1 MAAGHLSSIEDTALT
16 HCGRV
21 RRYKKNTAGIRSVVE
36 RGAPGLELARGR
48 TEPIIA
54 RLPSAVTA
62 FVGRTL
68 KGPVQRPV
76 AVASFAEFQQVF
88 GGLWQPSTVSYAV
101 EQFFEHGGG
110 RAIIVRVA
118 NGARPPTITLPAG
131 AGALRLAGVNPGSR
145 EYLRA
150 SVDYDG
156 IPEGDTERFNLVIQ
170 RVRSA
175 TSELIEDQEI
185 FRRASLRPDSGRCLA
200 DLLLQ
205 SRLARALE
213 LLPAQRPDRS
223 AGPGRSAIGYA
234 FSNADGDDGGPL
246 TDYDIIG
253 SAAAVTG
260 LFALSAADCFN
271 FLCIPPLS
279 REHDVGLGALLV
291 AARYCRER
299 HAMLIVDPPASWTTA
314 RAALDGMRTW
324 PFRSD
329 NAVMYYPRVQTL
341 DRLRGR
347 LETFASCGAVAGML
361 ARADEISPLWSAVDS
376 EEVTLRPGTQPA
388 VGVSDADR
396 LRLAQVGINTLSVPR
411 TASGSGVRVDARTL
425 AAGGSGF
432 TDWKYLS
439 ARRLGLWVA
448 ASVERGTRW
457 VLLEQNGPATW
468 ARARSLVDT
477 FLEVL
482 AEQGAFV
489 GENASDRY
497 FVICDERVNRP
508 DIIADGRVNLL
519 FGFATR
525 RPGEFDAW
533 LVTHHPAASRVRPV
547 SVNRLATSRQRVGWE
562 IETAILKKMDYR

>member
-1 MAAGHLSSIEDTALT
+1 MT
-16 HCGRV
+16 
-21 RRYKKNTAGIRSVVE
+21 E
-36 RGAPGLELARGR
+36 RGAPGLELARIR

-54 RLPSAVTA
+54 RLPSAVTV

-68 KGPVQRPV
+68 KGPVQRPIT
-76 AVASFAEFQQVF
+76 VASFAEFQQVF
-88 GGLWQPSTVSYAV
+88 GGLWQPSTLSYAV

-110 RAIIVRVA
+110 HAIIVRVA

-131 AGALRLAGVNPGSR
+131 SGILRLAGVNPGSR

-156 IPEGDTERFNLVIQ
+156 IPEGDGDRFNLVIQ
-170 RVRSA
+170 RVRS
-175 TSELIEDQEI
+175 TGSELIEDQEI
-185 FRRASLRPDSGRCLA
+185 FRRASLRRDSGRYLA

-205 SRLARALE
+205 SRLARAVE
-213 LLPAQRPDRS
+213 PLPVQRPNRS
-223 AGPGRSAIGYA
+223 AGPGGSAIGYA

-253 SAAAVTG
+253 SAAASTG
-260 LFALSAADCFN
+260 LFALSAADGFN

-279 REHDVGLGALLV
+279 RDHDVGLSALLV

-299 HAMLIVDPPASWTTA
+299 HAMLIVDPPASWSTA
-314 RAALDGMRTW
+314 REALDAMRTW

-329 NAVMYYPRVQTL
+329 NAVMYYPRVQAL

-361 ARADEISPLWSAVDS
+361 ARCDEISPLWSTAASD
-376 EEVTLRPGTQPA
+376 EVTLRPGMQPA
-388 VGVSDADR
+388 VPVGDADR
-396 LRLAQVGINTLSVPR
+396 LRLAQVGINTLSLPR
-411 TASGSGVRVDARTL
+411 TASGSSGVGARTL

-432 TDWKYLS
+432 SDWKYLS

-468 ARARSLVDT
+468 ARARGLVDT

-482 AEQGAFV
+482 AEQGAFA
-489 GENASDRY
+489 GAEARDRY

-508 DIIADGRVNLL
+508 DTVADGRVNLL
-519 FGFATR
+519 FGFATT

-547 SVNRLATSRQRVGWE
+547 SVNRLATSRQRVEWE
-562 IETAILKKMDYR
+562 IETAILKKMDFK

>member
-1 MAAGHLSSIEDTALT
+1 
-16 HCGRV
+16 
-21 RRYKKNTAGIRSVVE
+21 VVE
-36 RGAPGLELARGR
+36 RGAPGLELARTR

-54 RLPSAVTA
+54 RLPTAVTA

-68 KGPVQRPV
+68 KGPVHRPV
-76 AVASFAEFQQVF
+76 AVASFAEFQHVF
-88 GGLWQPSTVSYAV
+88 GGLWQPSTISYAV

-110 RAIIVRVA
+110 RAIIVRVV
-118 NGARPPTITLPAG
+118 NGARPPTITLRAG
-131 AGALRLAGVNPGSR
+131 AGALRLVGVNPGSR

-156 IPEGDTERFNLVIQ
+156 IPESDADRFNLVIQ

-175 TSELIEDQEI
+175 GSELIQDQEI
-185 FRRASLRPDSGRCLA
+185 YRRASLCPDAAGRCLA
-200 DLLLQ
+200 DLLPQ
-205 SRLARALE
+205 SRLVRALE
-213 LLPAQRPDRS
+213 PFPVQRPDRS
-223 AGPGRSAIGYA
+223 AGPGGSGIGYT
-234 FSNADGDDGGPL
+234 FSNSDGDDGGAL

-253 SAAAVTG
+253 SAALGTG
-260 LFALSAADCFN
+260 LFALSAVDGFN

-279 REHDVGLGALLV
+279 REQDVGLSALLV

-299 HAMLIVDPPASWTTA
+299 HAMAIVDPPASWTTA
-314 RAALDGMRTW
+314 RAALDGMRGW

-329 NAVMYYPRVQTL
+329 NALMYYPRVQAL

-347 LETFASCGAVAGML
+347 LETFASCGAVAGTL
-361 ARADEISPLWSAVDS
+361 ARCDEISPLWSAVES
-376 EEVTLRPGTQPA
+376 QEVTLRPGMQPA
-388 VGVSDADR
+388 VAVSDADR

-411 TASGSGVRVDARTL
+411 TAPGGSVRLEARTL
-425 AAGGSGF
+425 AAAGGSGF
-432 TDWKYLS
+432 ADWKYLS

-457 VLLEQNGPATW
+457 VQLEQNGPATW
-468 ARARSLVDT
+468 ARARVLVET

-482 AEQGAFV
+482 AEQGAFA
-489 GENASDRY
+489 GADAGDSH

-508 DIIADGRVNLL
+508 DTVADGRVNLL
-519 FGFATR
+519 FGFATS

-547 SVNRLATSRQRVGWE
+547 SVNRLATSRQRVEWE
-562 IETAILKKMDYR
+562 IETTILKKMDYR